1 MIVNSY
7 DAQILQVELLF
18 GDGRR
23 DEVNSQITSHVLL
36 RSLAVSP
43 SYSSS
48 SVHVKSHPMTR
59 LHSSLTLLSLPLN
72 LTNSPKR
79 HPQDRPAVASISFSN
94 GNVSAAFHEYKEHQ
108 NKRRRPHETRAVACQ
123 LYKGRWFEDGAELRA
138 LHRTSWI
145 TYSIQRAPH
154 TSDGAISHLTN
165 DVQLGVR
172 FLVWLVFYPHSD
184 AS

>member
-1 MIVNSY
+1 MSTTF
-7 DAQILQVELLF
+7 DAQTLQV
-18 GDGRR
+18 DSQSSCSVT
-23 DEVNSQITSHVLL
+23 DEQITSHVLP
-36 RSLAVSP
+36 RSLP
-43 SYSSS
+43 CYS

-72 LTNSPKR
+72 LTHSPKR
-79 HPQDRPAVASISFSN
+79 HPQDRPVVASISFSN
-94 GNVSAAFHEYKEHQ
+94 GNVNAASHEYKEHQ